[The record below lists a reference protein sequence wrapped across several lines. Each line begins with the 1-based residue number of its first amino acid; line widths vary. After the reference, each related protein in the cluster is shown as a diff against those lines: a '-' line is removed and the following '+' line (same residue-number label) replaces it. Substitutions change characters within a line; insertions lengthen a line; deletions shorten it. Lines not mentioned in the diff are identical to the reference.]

1 MKIAGRIEPIND
13 RQQQNVIDTTHHFIA
28 RAAEL
33 TRCKLTN
40 IPVEFDLKGRA
51 AGMYCVRGGRRW
63 IRYNPYLFAKYFSDN
78 LAQTIPHEVAHYAIE
93 QMYGHRHV
101 RPHGKEWRG
110 LMQALGIANASRTCE
125 YDLAGIPQRQQSLHP
140 YTCACSSYQ
149 LTSRR
154 HNKIKRDGAR
164 YYCRQCQQLLM
175 PQS

>member
-1 MKIAGRIEPIND
+1 MLLVDRVEPINAH
-13 RQQQNVIDTTHHFIA
+13 QQQRVIETTHHFIA
-28 RAAEL
+28 MAAEIMS
-33 TRCKLTN
+33 CKLIH

-51 AGMYCVRGGRRW
+51 AGMYCLRSRRRW
-63 IRYNPYLFAKYFSDN
+63 IRYNPHIFAKYFNDN

-93 QMYGHRHV
+93 RVYGHRHV

-110 LMQALGIANASRTCE
+110 LMQAMGIANASRTCD
-125 YDLAGIPQRQQSLHP
+125 YDLAGIPLRQQSLHP

-149 LTSRR
+149 LTRRR
-154 HNKIKRDGAR
+154 HNKINRDGAR